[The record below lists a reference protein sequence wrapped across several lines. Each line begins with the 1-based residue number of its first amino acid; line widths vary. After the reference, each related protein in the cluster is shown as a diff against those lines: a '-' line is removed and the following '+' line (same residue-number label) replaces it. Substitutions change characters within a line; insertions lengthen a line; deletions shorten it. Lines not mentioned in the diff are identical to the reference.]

1 MEKGVYKAM
10 SFLACENVTKSFG
23 GLIAVSKVS
32 LHIERGEIVG
42 LIGPNGAG
50 KTTLFSLINGFYGP
64 DEGRVLFLDKFIH
77 HLKPNQICKEGIAR
91 TFQITK
97 PFSNLTVLQNVRMGA
112 YNTTHKMAI
121 AEEIALEVI
130 HFVGLSEKKDWLAK
144 NLTIEDRKRQEL
156 ARALATKP
164 KLLLLDE
171 VMAGLN
177 PTEMAV
183 VTSLIK
189 KINEQGVTIFLIE
202 HIMKAIMPLSNRVIV
217 LHHGERI
224 AEGTP
229 LEISKNPKVIEAYLG
244 EEYQF
249 AQA

>member
-1 MEKGVYKAM
+1 M
-10 SFLACENVTKSFG
+10 SFLTCENVTKSFG
-23 GLIAVSKVS
+23 GLMAVSKVS
-32 LHIERGEIVG
+32 FHIERGEIVG

-50 KTTLFSLINGFYGP
+50 KTTLFSLINGFYGL
-64 DEGRVLFLDKFIH
+64 DEGRVLFLDEFIH
-77 HLKPNQICKEGIAR
+77 HLKPNQICKKGIAR
-91 TFQITK
+91 TFQITR

-121 AEEIALEVI
+121 AEEIALDVLD
-130 HFVGLSEKKDWLAK
+130 FVGLSKEKDRLAK

-183 VTSLIK
+183 VTSLIR
-189 KINEQGVTIFLIE
+189 KINEQGITVFLIE
-202 HIMKAIMPLSNRVIV
+202 HVMKAIMLLSNRIIV
-217 LHHGERI
+217 LHHGETI

-229 LEISKNPKVIEAYLG
+229 LEISRNPRVIEAYLG

>member
-1 MEKGVYKAM
+1 MEKGASREM
-10 SFLACENVTKSFG
+10 SFLVCENITKSFG
-23 GLIAVSKVS
+23 GLTAVSKVS
-32 LHIERGEIVG
+32 FQIERGGIVG

-50 KTTLFSLINGFYGP
+50 KTTLFSLINGFYSLDQGS
-64 DEGRVLFLDKFIH
+64 VLFLDEPIH
-77 HLKPNQICKEGIAR
+77 QLKPNKICKKGIGR

-97 PFSNLTVLQNVRMGA
+97 PFSNLTILQNVRMGA
-112 YNTTHKMAI
+112 YNATHKMAI
-121 AEEIALEVI
+121 AEENALEVI
-130 HFVGLSEKKDWLAK
+130 HFVDLGEKKDQLAK
-144 NLTIEDRKRQEL
+144 NLTIEDRKRLEL

-177 PTEMAV
+177 PTEIEV
-183 VTSLIK
+183 VALLIREINK
-189 KINEQGVTIFLIE
+189 KGVTIFLIE
-202 HIMKAIMPLSNRVIV
+202 HVMKAIMPLSDKIIV
-217 LHHGERI
+217 LHHGEKI

-249 AQA
+249 A